1 MPNVD
6 FKLWYASD
14 LLRCCRMMMLVSLGT
29 MTVKKQTM
37 TQKTLRSRARSD
49 KVQAV
54 AFIAVEQVLSS

>member
-1 MPNVD
+1 
-6 FKLWYASD
+6 
-14 LLRCCRMMMLVSLGT
+14 MLVSLGT